1 MFLQGEF
8 DLRLYEHGS
17 AGGWAGKWS
26 SFWRPCSYSF
36 SPQFRADLRREL
48 DRGFDLLHLETLW
61 TGWVGLEHRQRAILN
76 LHSLYRIDQSL
87 DRPCRWS
94 DRLRRWCVWRGERWL
109 IRQYPV
115 HIALSSRLADSIKA
129 IHPKAAVHTI
139 PLGLDLTG
147 YAFQPK
153 AANGGAPALG
163 LIGSFGWGP
172 TDLAGHRLL
181 ARLWPAIH
189 RRVPQAR
196 LRIVG
201 RDAKRFMAPYGSPAN
216 VEVLEN
222 VPAIE
227 PHFRDLDVMLYA
239 PAVGSGMKVKVLEAI
254 AFGVPVV
261 TNAEGAEGL
270 PVVDGVHA
278 GVAEDDEGL
287 VERTVALL
295 QDETQRRRQAEA
307 ARRMFEEICNPRRLL
322 GLVER
327 AHASLPA
334 R

>member
-1 MFLQGEF
+1 
-8 DLRLYEHGS
+8 
-17 AGGWAGKWS
+17 
-26 SFWRPCSYSF
+26 
-36 SPQFRADLRREL
+36 
-48 DRGFDLLHLETLW
+48 
-61 TGWVGLEHRQRAILN
+61 
-76 LHSLYRIDQSL
+76 
-87 DRPCRWS
+87 
-94 DRLRRWCVWRGERWL
+94 
-109 IRQYPV
+109 
-115 HIALSSRLADSIKA
+115 
-129 IHPKAAVHTI
+129 
-139 PLGLDLTG
+139 
-147 YAFQPK
+147 
-153 AANGGAPALG
+153 
-163 LIGSFGWGP
+163 
-172 TDLAGHRLL
+172 
-181 ARLWPAIH
+181 
-189 RRVPQAR
+189 

-201 RDAKRFMAPYGSPAN
+201 RNAKRFMAPYGSPAN
-216 VEVLEN
+216 VDVLEN

-239 PAVGSGMKVKVLEAI
+239 PTVGSGMKVKVLEAI

-307 ARRMFEEICNPRRLL
+307 ARRMFEDICNPRRLL